1 MKIEQDPVNAL
12 TVDVEDYFQVESF
25 ADVISREQW
34 TGWAPRIERN
44 TDRLLSLFDERRV
57 HGTFFILG
65 WVAERNP
72 GLIRR
77 ISLAGHELACHSYDH
92 HPIQKQT
99 RAEFRRDLVRAKRL
113 IEDLSGQRVIGYRA
127 PTYSITEGTRWA
139 LEILIEEG
147 FEYDSSIFP
156 IYHDRYGIPGAERFP
171 HLIRA
176 GSGEIIEFPPSTVRL
191 AGQNIPLAGGG
202 YFRLL
207 PYRFFRW
214 GIRRI
219 NRHERQPAVFMV
231 HAWEVDENQPR
242 IEGTRLNVWR
252 HRGNLRRTLPRL
264 ERLLSDF
271 SFAPM
276 REMLRRAS
284 FARNTDW
291 SADWVVQSP

>member
-25 ADVISREQW
+25 ADVIPREQW

-44 TDRLLSLFDERRV
+44 TDRLLSLFDEHRV

-72 GLIRR
+72 RLIRR
-77 ISLAGHELACHSYDH
+77 ISQAGHELACHSYDH

-171 HLIRA
+171 HLIRT
-176 GSGEIIEFPPSTVRL
+176 GSGEIVEFPPSTVRL

-271 SFAPM
+271 RFAPM
-276 REMLRRAS
+276 REMLHRAS
-284 FARNTDW
+284 FARNTAW